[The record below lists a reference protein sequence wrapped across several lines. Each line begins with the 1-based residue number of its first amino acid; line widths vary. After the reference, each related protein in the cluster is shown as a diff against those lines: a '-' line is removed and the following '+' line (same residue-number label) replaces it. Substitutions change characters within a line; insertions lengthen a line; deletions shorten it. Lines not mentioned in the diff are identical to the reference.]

1 MPSRESIEE
10 ARSGPDSGGATSLD
24 GEVNRVFFIVRPSV
38 LFFLAILP
46 VALHGQNAMPFA
58 ASADSFLY
66 MKVQL
71 EPGIKLASLKLGDLV
86 EGKLIRSVYW
96 RDKELLPARSHV
108 RLVVDRLE
116 QRRRAPNDHWPW
128 AINVFAPRHE

>member
-58 ASADSFLY
+58 FCPCRATGKMAKKKST
-66 MKVQL
+66 
-71 EPGIKLASLKLGDLV
+71 EGRTIKNTRFTSPSNEVAPPESGPDLASSIDSLLGMPGSS
-86 EGKLIRSVYW
+86 E
-96 RDKELLPARSHV
+96 P
-108 RLVVDRLE
+108 
-116 QRRRAPNDHWPW
+116 
-128 AINVFAPRHE
+128 